1 MAIDPTKTQADAS
14 AFARLL
20 TAMFGTGPDGI
31 EQGFGTSEFWLVVL
45 VLGADVAEPYVPGLK
60 AITPDT
66 QLAVAGLLAAG
77 YTFLR
82 SWRKKPVPVIVP
94 AVSSK

>member
-14 AFARLL
+14 AVARLL
-20 TAMFGTGPDGI
+20 TSAFGTGPDGI

-45 VLGADVAEPYVPGLK
+45 ALGFDVAEPYIPGLK

-66 QLAVAGLLAAG
+66 QLAFAGLLAAA
-77 YTFLR
+77 YTAFR
-82 SWRKKPVPVIVP
+82 SWRKKAAAP
-94 AVSSK
+94 AAK